1 MPRWKKK
8 EFHLPDKARGLSTG
22 YLGSLTT
29 FSGWNQKML
38 DLSADGKWLYPLLG
52 FLLGLFLASYSIILG
67 DESGNTMNSWLRTR
81 RPFSLVR
88 SQSESLSS
96 TLGTLRISHGVRLVL
111 TFVVESTGVFTDKD
125 KAAAHLNG
133 GAKKVVISAPS
144 KDAPMFVVVRE
155 PCN

>member
-1 MPRWKKK
+1 MVV
-8 EFHLPDKARGLSTG
+8 F
-22 YLGSLTT
+22 
-29 FSGWNQKML
+29 Q
-38 DLSADGKWLYPLLG
+38 
-52 FLLGLFLASYSIILG
+52 